1 MRISTPISKLYETY
15 STVTALLECL
25 SCVYLDF
32 QRQTERDG
40 PHFLGKIIAPLCVE
54 KQKCAQVDALRP
66 PLLPAM
72 QVRLKKVHAV
82 SFWTWSS
89 SDEVCA
95 ICQNP
100 LDACAEGAEFPGD
113 DSSVVWGECKH
124 AFHLRCLTRW
134 LQANNS
140 CPICRRD
147 WSFASDAA
155 GAEKANVGEAPPHE
169 T

>member
-1 MRISTPISKLYETY
+1 MKILQTNNNSGPVGCADDDSGPPPPTP
-15 STVTALLECL
+15 
-25 SCVYLDF
+25 
-32 QRQTERDG
+32 
-40 PHFLGKIIAPLCVE
+40 
-54 KQKCAQVDALRP
+54 
-66 PLLPAM
+66 M

-82 SFWTWSS
+82 SFWTWSA

-140 CPICRRD
+140 CPICRRE

-155 GAEKANVGEAPPHE
+155 GAEKADPSDAS
-169 T
+169 